1 MKQLFCFALA
11 ALALSSCNMN
21 PNNKPKEKANN
32 FSTEE
37 EQKLLAQA
45 KGVFKPIEVNA
56 AFSETNP
63 HSEDKVKL
71 GKMLYFDTRLSK
83 DGNNSCN
90 SCHNVESFGVDNLP
104 TSPGDLGKNGG
115 RNSPTTFNA
124 ALHTTQFWDGRAAHI
139 EEQAGMP
146 ILNPAEMNI
155 PSKEFLEKR
164 LSEIEDYKKLFASAF
179 PESKQAISYSNLQ
192 SAIGCFER
200 TLVTPA
206 RFDEYLNGKKDALT
220 YEEKQGMQLF
230 MDNGCTT
237 CHNGVALGGNSFQKF
252 GAVDNYRNYTGSKLN
267 DEGRKD
273 LTKNE
278 ADKDMFKVPS
288 LRNITKTYPYF
299 HDGSVEELSR
309 AITIMGKIQLD
320 KELNKEQVNKIIA
333 FLETLT
339 SDVPDEVKRKPKEL
353 AGL

>member
-1 MKQLFCFALA
+1 MNQLIVLFLA
-11 ALALSSCNMN
+11 AMVLASCNMN
-21 PNNKPKEKANN
+21 PNNQIKKKTEA

-45 KGVFKPIEVNA
+45 QGIFKPLETNSA
-56 AFSETNP
+56 YSETNP
-63 HSEDKVKL
+63 HSEAKVKL

-90 SCHNVESFGVDNLP
+90 SCHKIESFGVDNLP
-104 TSPGDLGKNGG
+104 TSPGDLGKNGN

-124 ALHTTQFWDGRAAHI
+124 SLHTAQFWDGRAAHV

-155 PSKEFLEKR
+155 PSKDFLEKR
-164 LSEIEDYKKLFASAF
+164 LSEIETYKKLFAEAF
-179 PESKQAISYSNLQ
+179 PESKQPLSYDNLQ
-192 SAIGCFER
+192 NAIGCFER

-206 RFDEYLNGKKDALT
+206 RFDEYLKGKSDALT
-220 YEEKQGMQLF
+220 YEEKQGLQLF

-252 GAVDNYRNYTGSKLN
+252 GAVENYRNYTGSKLN
-267 DEGRKD
+267 DEGKKEV
-273 LTKNE
+273 TKNE
-278 ADKDMFKVPS
+278 ADKDVFKVPS

-320 KELNKEQVNKIIA
+320 KDLSKEQVNKIIA

-339 SDVPDEVKRKPKEL
+339 SDVPDEVKRKPQEL
-353 AGL
+353 AEL

>member
-1 MKQLFCFALA
+1 MKQLSLLVVATVILA
-11 ALALSSCNMN
+11 SCNMN
-21 PNNKPKEKANN
+21 PNNQTKKKAAA

-45 KGVFKPIEVNA
+45 QGVFKPLEANSA
-56 AFSETNP
+56 YSESNP
-63 HSEDKVKL
+63 HSEAKVKL

-90 SCHNVESFGVDNLP
+90 SCHKIESFGVDNLP
-104 TSPGDLGKNGG
+104 TSPGDLGKNGN

-124 ALHTTQFWDGRAAHI
+124 ALHTAQFWDGRAAHV

-164 LSEIEDYKKLFASAF
+164 LSEIEAYKKLFAEAF
-179 PESKQAISYSNLQ
+179 PESKQPLSYDNLQ
-192 SAIGCFER
+192 NAIGSFER

-206 RFDEYLNGKKDALT
+206 RFDEYLKGKSDALT
-220 YEEKQGMQLF
+220 YEEKQGLQLF
-230 MDNGCTT
+230 MDNGCAT

-252 GAVDNYRNYTGSKLN
+252 GAVENYRNYTGSKTN
-267 DEGRKD
+267 DEGKKEV
-273 LTKNE
+273 TKNE
-278 ADKDMFKVPS
+278 ADKDIFKVPS

-299 HDGSVEELSR
+299 HDGSVEELNR

-320 KELNKEQVNKIIA
+320 KDLNKEQVNKIIA

-339 SDVPDEVKRKPKEL
+339 SDVPDEVKRKPQEL
-353 AGL
+353 AEL